1 LFATHADG
9 ARRIGEPA
17 ANRAV
22 KRKDEKDVAMR
33 KLTCT
38 LEGGLPMDVT
48 ASRLVIAGWA
58 GRESSEVEHHIRELE
73 ALGVRRPST
82 VPCFYEVAPSLLTT
96 SDSIEVIGEHSSG
109 EVEVVLIQTEAE
121 GLLVGIG
128 SDHTDRKVEG
138 YDVAVSK
145 QMCAK
150 PVGPSLW
157 RYAEVAA
164 HWDALIARSWRIDSN
179 GARVLYQEG
188 TLARL
193 MHPEALLPRAFG
205 ATSMLPETVLF
216 CGTQPVLGALTAA
229 RGYELELHDP
239 VLGRSL
245 RHRYAVDALAH
256 TE

>member
-1 LFATHADG
+1 MKKVSCK
-9 ARRIGEPA
+9 I
-17 ANRAV
+17 
-22 KRKDEKDVAMR
+22 
-33 KLTCT
+33 
-38 LEGGLPMDVT
+38 EGGSPVEIS

-58 GRESSEVEHHIRELE
+58 GRDAAEVEHHIRELE
-73 ALGVRRPST
+73 AIGVRRPSS
-82 VPCFYEVAPSLLTT
+82 VPCFYEVAPALLTT

-109 EVEVVLIQTEAE
+109 EVEVVLLQTEAD

-150 PVGPSLW
+150 PLGESLW
-157 RYAEVAA
+157 RYSEVAA
-164 HWDALIARSWRIDSN
+164 HWDSLIARSWRIETN
-179 GARVLYQEG
+179 GERIRYQEG

-193 MHPEALLPRAFG
+193 MHPEPLIWRAFDS
-205 ATSMLPETVLF
+205 TSMIPETVLF
-216 CGTQPVLGALTAA
+216 CGTQPVLGALTPAGA
-229 RGYELELHDP
+229 YEMELHDP

-245 RHRYAVDALAH
+245 RHRYSVDALAH

>member
-1 LFATHADG
+1 M
-9 ARRIGEPA
+9 
-17 ANRAV
+17 NKV
-22 KRKDEKDVAMR
+22 
-33 KLTCT
+33 TCEI
-38 LEGGLPMDVT
+38 EGGLPMEVT

-58 GRESSEVEHHIRELE
+58 GRESAEVEHHIRELE

-82 VPCFYEVAPSLLTT
+82 VPCFYEVAPALLTT

-109 EVEVVLIQTEAE
+109 EVEVVLIQTEAA

-150 PVGPSLW
+150 PIGRTLW

-193 MHPEALLPRAFG
+193 MHPEPLIRRAFG
-205 ATSMLPETVLF
+205 AASMIPETVLF
-216 CGTQPVLGALTAA
+216 CGTQPVLGSLMSA
-229 RGYELELHDP
+229 RAYELELHDP

-245 RHRYAVDALAH
+245 RHRYSVDALAH
-256 TE
+256 AE

>member
-1 LFATHADG
+1 MKKVTFE
-9 ARRIGEPA
+9 I
-17 ANRAV
+17 
-22 KRKDEKDVAMR
+22 
-33 KLTCT
+33 
-38 LEGGLPMDVT
+38 EGGSSMEVA

-58 GRESSEVEHHIRELE
+58 GRESAEVEHHIRELE

-96 SDSIEVIGEHSSG
+96 AESIEVIGEHSSG
-109 EVEVVLIQTEAE
+109 EVEVVLVQTEAD

-150 PVGPSLW
+150 PIGRTLW

-164 HWDALIARSWRIDSN
+164 HWDALIARSWRVDPN
-179 GARVLYQEG
+179 GTRTLYQEG

-193 MHPEALLPRAFG
+193 MHPEALIRRGFG
-205 ATSMLPETVLF
+205 AASMVADTVLF
-216 CGTQPVLGALTAA
+216 CGTQPVLGALTFA

-239 VLGRSL
+239 VLGRGL
-245 RHRYAVDALAH
+245 RHRYSVDALAH

>member
-1 LFATHADG
+1 MKK
-9 ARRIGEPA
+9 
-17 ANRAV
+17 V
-22 KRKDEKDVAMR
+22 
-33 KLTCT
+33 TCGI
-38 LEGGLPMDVT
+38 EGGLPIEVT
-48 ASRLVIAGWA
+48 ARRLVIAGWA
-58 GRESSEVEHHIRELE
+58 GRESAEVEHHIRELE

-96 SDSIEVIGEHSSG
+96 SESIEVIGEHSSG
-109 EVEVVLIQTEAE
+109 EVEVVLMQTEAE

-150 PVGPSLW
+150 PVGRTLW
-157 RYAEVAA
+157 RYAEVSA
-164 HWDALIARSWRIDSN
+164 HWDALIACSWRIDSN
-179 GARVLYQEG
+179 GARTLYQEG

-193 MHPEALLPRAFG
+193 MHPEALIPRAFG
-205 ATSMLPETVLF
+205 ATSMHADTVLF
-216 CGTQPVLGALTAA
+216 CGTQPVLGALTFAH
-229 RGYELELHDP
+229 GYELELHDP

-245 RHRYAVDALAH
+245 RHRYSVDALAH